1 MSLFSGTDVTGVLSF
16 PSETVKFCVVNPRRA
31 FKIALFVV
39 VIQQDAT
46 LDLSII
52 IVNWN
57 VAELLTRCLESIYE
71 SPIAIVAPDGTC
83 TGEGLLTQVIVV
95 DSASQDGSVEMLR
108 ERFGWVH
115 LITCEQN
122 IGFVRGNNLGLR
134 SATGR
139 AVLLLNPDT
148 EVMGDALPRLM
159 VALNS
164 DPKVGVVGP
173 HTLNPDG
180 TYQQTRHHFPTLL
193 IGIAESPW
201 ISNIAPRRLL
211 DWFFMR
217 QMPNDATFP
226 VDWVKGSALLARRE
240 VWEQVGSL
248 DERYIM
254 YSEEMDWCRRAK
266 DAGWEILYVGDA
278 KIVHHE
284 GQSSKQVKARSHVHF
299 QHSKLRYFRKF
310 HGRWQAEIFRLAM
323 VVNYAN
329 QIGIEAAKWS
339 LGSQRPLRWERVKA
353 YWLVIRSLL
362 WAGESIV
369 LENKGK

>member
-1 MSLFSGTDVTGVLSF
+1 MMAV
-16 PSETVKFCVVNPRRA
+16 
-31 FKIALFVV
+31 
-39 VIQQDAT
+39 QQDTT

-57 VAELLTRCLESIYE
+57 VADLLARCLESIRQ
-71 SPIAIVAPDGTC
+71 SPIAVVAPDGTC
-83 TGEGLLTQVIVV
+83 TGDGLLTQVIVV
-95 DSASQDGSVEMLR
+95 DSASRDGSVEMLR

-115 LITCEQN
+115 LIPCDQN
-122 IGFVRGNNLGLR
+122 IGFVRGNNLGLK

-139 AVLLLNPDT
+139 AILLLNPDT
-148 EVMGDALPRLM
+148 EVLEDALPRLM
-159 VALNS
+159 NALQS

-173 HTLNPDG
+173 HTLNTDG
-180 TYQQTRHHFPTLL
+180 SYQQTRHHFPTLL

-201 ISNIAPRRLL
+201 ISGIAPHRWL

-217 QMPNDATFP
+217 RMPNDATFP
-226 VDWVKGSALLARRE
+226 VDWVKGSALMARRE
-240 VWEQVGSL
+240 VWEQIGGL

-254 YSEEMDWCRRAK
+254 YSEEMDWCKRAK
-266 DAGWEILYVGDA
+266 DAGWAILYVGDA
-278 KIVHHE
+278 KIIHHE

-323 VVNYAN
+323 VLNYGN
-329 QIGIEAAKWS
+329 QIGMEATKWI
-339 LGSQRPLRWERVKA
+339 LGSQRSLRWERLKV
-353 YWLVIRSLL
+353 YWLVIRSLM